1 MESFCCAAEEI
12 RKQTGRIKN
21 RMLGEIGEGNPVI
34 FGAGECGH
42 KIYNLMHGYGVDI
55 QCFCDNGMAGN
66 LDEATGLS
74 IISPAELH
82 DLIENPTI
90 LVCVGDENVCQA
102 ICQQLL
108 SLGYDRAQIHMM
120 HEYFYWQTGEYF
132 EANAEKYKK
141 AYQLMDDDFSRRVY
155 LARMKKAFLLSDISE
170 IVSPGEEEYFDEK
183 VVLTEQEMFI
193 DCGGFDGDSSR
204 KFIER
209 CQGKYRGIM
218 IFEPELCKKA
228 AIEKSMGSDRYE
240 LYQLGV
246 WSEHTR
252 LYFNAMQAGSSHI
265 SEQKGEYVIK
275 AAALDEMVYDREPTY
290 IKMDI
295 EGAEQEALKGCRR
308 IIQDFRPKLA
318 VCIYHKPDYLFEIP
332 VMIKEMNPA
341 YKLYVRQYA
350 NAWFDTV
357 LYAV

>member
-141 AYQLMDDDFSRRVY
+141 VGRNGIVNRLFYLLLYIIQENLCSKASCKTLEQFTPFLSAKAASQAGKDTFLRTERLSV
-155 LARMKKAFLLSDISE
+155 LAR
-170 IVSPGEEEYFDEK
+170 
-183 VVLTEQEMFI
+183 
-193 DCGGFDGDSSR
+193 
-204 KFIER
+204 
-209 CQGKYRGIM
+209 
-218 IFEPELCKKA
+218 
-228 AIEKSMGSDRYE
+228 
-240 LYQLGV
+240 
-246 WSEHTR
+246 
-252 LYFNAMQAGSSHI
+252 
-265 SEQKGEYVIK
+265 
-275 AAALDEMVYDREPTY
+275 
-290 IKMDI
+290 
-295 EGAEQEALKGCRR
+295 
-308 IIQDFRPKLA
+308 
-318 VCIYHKPDYLFEIP
+318 
-332 VMIKEMNPA
+332 
-341 YKLYVRQYA
+341 
-350 NAWFDTV
+350 
-357 LYAV
+357 